1 LFTSGAIATTGET
14 ICHAG
19 TPGEIGSTT
28 AASGGDGTITY
39 SWRSSADNY
48 TAAISGAAAAT
59 YTPPAGL
66 TSTTTYRRYAQDGT
80 CNTTATASTGSWTVT
95 VQPAPGMVCPAN
107 ISINTNN
114 DGTGNCSGTASW
126 THPLEAN
133 GACSPISLH
142 MSVDGGTASLVQAG
156 STQSLSLATGSHTV
170 AYTLTDGGG
179 NSSNCSFTVEVT
191 DNEVPAIT
199 CNNRTVTFGGQAN
212 QTLTAADLAT
222 ATDNC
227 GISSLQTSLSM
238 ISCNQV
244 GQTLTATLLA
254 TDVNGLQ
261 SSCVSQV
268 TVTGLGCGWEAQEDG
283 VNCEDGNIANYNPQ
297 TQTYTLTSINCHT
310 PIGTHI
316 ADGGAFL
323 QRTLCGNSS
332 ITALVENLQGGLG
345 WAGLIMRESNAPGA
359 KKVSLTTNRD
369 YNHRREV
376 RSVANAFVSPLYWR
390 GLNRY
395 WLRLLR
401 VNQQIVGY
409 ISTNGSNWQQ
419 VMVGTVQMNSCIEV
433 GLWAFNSN
441 PIGTMTATFRHVMTT
456 GNMIMNTLQEI
467 PAGIAAEDMEQA
479 MNLSVFP
486 NPSAGDFFLDLTAYR
501 EQEVRIRVTDM
512 LGREVYKQTLDA
524 VTEDIHTLTLP
535 VAVQA
540 GYYQLSVESDG
551 QPAQTAKIMVI
562 RK

>member
-1 LFTSGAIATTGET
+1 M
-14 ICHAG
+14 
-19 TPGEIGSTT
+19 
-28 AASGGDGTITY
+28 
-39 SWRSSADNY
+39 
-48 TAAISGAAAAT
+48 
-59 YTPPAGL
+59 
-66 TSTTTYRRYAQDGT
+66 
-80 CNTTATASTGSWTVT
+80 TVR
-95 VQPAPGMVCPAN
+95 PAPGLVCPAN

-142 MSVDGGTASLVQAG
+142 MSVDGGTAALVQAG
-156 STQSLSLATGSHTV
+156 SAQSLSLATGSHTV

-179 NSSNCSFTVEVT
+179 NSSSCAFTVVVT
-191 DNEVPAIT
+191 DNEVPAII

-212 QTLTAADLAT
+212 QSLTAADLAT

-227 GISSLQTSLSM
+227 GVSSLQTSLSM
-238 ISCNQV
+238 VNCNQV

-268 TVTGLGCGWEAQEDG
+268 TVTGLECGWEAQEDG

-297 TQTYTLTSINCHT
+297 TQTYTLTSVNCYT
-310 PIGTHI
+310 PVGSHL

-332 ITALVENLQGGLG
+332 ITALVENLQGDLG

-359 KKVSLTTNRD
+359 KKVSLTTDRNF
-369 YNHRREV
+369 NHRREV
-376 RSVANAFVSPLYWR
+376 RSVANTLVSPQYWR

-419 VMVGTVQMNSCIEV
+419 VMVGSVQMNSCVEV

-441 PIGTMTATFRHVMTT
+441 PTGTMTATFRHITTT
-456 GNMIMNTLQEI
+456 GNMVMNTLQEM
-467 PAGIAAEDMEQA
+467 PAGVAAEDMEQA
-479 MNLSVFP
+479 MHFSVFP
-486 NPSAGDFFLDLTAYR
+486 NPSAGDFFLDLSAYR
-501 EQEVRIRVTDM
+501 EQALRIRVTDM

-535 VAVQA
+535 GAVQA
-540 GYYQLSVESDG
+540 GYYQLSLESDG
-551 QPAQTAKIMVI
+551 QHTQTAKIMVI